1 MMVEMVVVFLGESV
15 HKNYK
20 MQNIWCNLKDTFGF
34 LRSLLQ
40 ILMKLV
46 EGPQLPRHDNRDTV
60 DGQEWII
67 VHMSIPLRK
76 TQTGS

>member
-1 MMVEMVVVFLGESV
+1 MMVEMVVAFLGESV

-20 MQNIWCNLKDTFGF
+20 MKNIWCNLKDTLGF
-34 LRSLLQ
+34 IRSLLQ

-60 DGQEWII
+60 DGQ
-67 VHMSIPLRK
+67 
-76 TQTGS
+76 